1 MPRETDRTR
10 WMSPRGE
17 ALMRLQR
24 RARSARIVMSA
35 DVRAYL
41 HHTMGQRRQ
50 IAASELPIGS
60 IKEFRIV
67 QTLASYAQEANTRLA
82 CKHGGGESKKLP
94 GYKFAPTPDERSEE
108 HTSELQSLMRISY
121 AVFCLKKTNLFLLL
135 FFHLSFFFFLFYFS
149 MFLF

>member
-94 GYKFAPTPDERSEE
+94 GYKFAPTPDEW
-108 HTSELQSLMRISY
+108 
-121 AVFCLKKTNLFLLL
+121 VKNG
-135 FFHLSFFFFLFYFS
+135 FFAKIGRAHVCTPVTHAHLVCRL
-149 MFLF
+149 